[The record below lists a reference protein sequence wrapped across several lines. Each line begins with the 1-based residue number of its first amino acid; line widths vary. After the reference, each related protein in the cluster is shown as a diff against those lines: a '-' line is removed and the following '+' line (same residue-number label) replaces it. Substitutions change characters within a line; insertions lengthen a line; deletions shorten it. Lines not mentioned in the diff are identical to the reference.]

1 MTGAPRSEGD
11 FLEGRAGDSE
21 VQLAVGMTA
30 CVWNHYLRRWTGG
43 FAVAEVLARGYR
55 LRRLSDGYVF
65 SHVFS
70 ADEVMEE
77 RHKVQEPGIH
87 GIHVDRRIADSGE

>member
-1 MTGAPRSEGD
+1 MSTPRSEGD
-11 FLEGRAGDSE
+11 YLEGKAGDSE
-21 VQLAVGMTA
+21 LQLALGTAA
-30 CVWNHYLRRWTGG
+30 CVWNHYLCRWTGG
-43 FAVAEVLARGYR
+43 FAVAEVLAGGYR
-55 LRRLSDGYVF
+55 LRRLSDGCVF

-77 RHKVQEPGIH
+77 RRKIQEPGIH

>member
-11 FLEGRAGDSE
+11 YPEGKAGDSE
-21 VQLAVGMTA
+21 VQLAVGTTA

-43 FAVAEVLARGYR
+43 FAVAEVLVRGYR

-77 RHKVQEPGIH
+77 RRKVQEPGIY
-87 GIHVDRRIADSGE
+87 GIQVDRRIADSGE